1 MPKKEETIK
10 REGTILNAKIE
21 FVSFGYEDHGIL
33 TFGLGLKLSGGGCV
47 FGGYALDEYDK
58 DRDRRVPTAKG
69 FECLTEIINTVG
81 VKNWEDLKDK
91 YIRVVSNG
99 YGSCISKIGNIME
112 DKWFDVEEFFNED
125 Q

>member
-1 MPKKEETIK
+1 MKEV
-10 REGTILNAKIE
+10 LNAKIE

-81 VKNWEDLKDK
+81 VRNWEDLKDK
-91 YIRVVSNG
+91 YIRVVFNG
-99 YGSCISKIGNIME
+99 YGAGISKIGNIME
-112 DKWFDVEEFFNED
+112 DKWFDVKEFFND
-125 Q
+125 N

>member
-1 MPKKEETIK
+1 MPKKEGTIK
-10 REGTILNAKIE
+10 REGDVLNAKIE

-33 TFGLGLKLSGGGCV
+33 TFGLGLKLPGGGCV

-81 VKNWEDLKDK
+81 VKNWEDLKDQ

-99 YGSCISKIGNIME
+99 YGAEISKIGNIME
-112 DKWFDVEEFFNED
+112 DKWFDVKEFFND
-125 Q
+125 N